1 MNNNLKMRLKSR
13 ETLIGTLVTIPSTE
27 VAEILSLAGFDYLWI
42 ELEHSAMDFDDA
54 QRLIQA
60 VGGRCPCVIRVPE
73 NKEVWIKKALDT
85 GCNGI
90 VIPQVKTAEEAR
102 KAVEWCLYPPEGK
115 RSVGVS
121 RAHEYGMKFQDYV
134 SRINKELVIILQA
147 EHIESVQN
155 IASITAVPG
164 IDVVFIGPFDLSGSM
179 NLLGQ
184 ITHPHVQNA
193 IKTIKQQCSISNIPA
208 GIFTID
214 TDSAKKAIAD
224 GFSFIALNM
233 DAAFLWNYSQS
244 ILKDIRNSAQK

>member
-1 MNNNLKMRLKSR
+1 MRLKSR

-90 VIPQVKTAEEAR
+90 VIPQVKTAEEAQ

-155 IASITAVPG
+155 IASITAVSG

-184 ITHPHVQNA
+184 ITHPQVQDA

-214 TDSAKKAIAD
+214 TDSAKKSIAD

-233 DAAFLWNYSQS
+233 DAVLLWNYSQS